1 MKKTKIELDENGRWL
16 VPIYYTFDEGTG
28 NILIDIYEIEQEA
41 LRRMKKA
48 YPKKKVYSP
57 YVT

>member
-1 MKKTKIELDENGRWL
+1 MTRAKFLNKTLRTL
-16 VPIYYTFDEGTG
+16 PVYYTFDEGTG

>member
-1 MKKTKIELDENGRWL
+1 MTKTKIELDENGRWML
-16 VPIYYTFDEGTG
+16 PIYYTFDEATG

-41 LRRMKKA
+41 IRRMKRA
-48 YPKKKVYSP
+48 YPKKRVYSS

>member
-1 MKKTKIELDENGRWL
+1 MKKTKIELDENGRWML
-16 VPIYYTFDEGTG
+16 PIYYTFDEATG

-41 LRRMKKA
+41 IRRMKRA
-48 YPKKKVYSP
+48 YPKKKVYSS

>member
-1 MKKTKIELDENGRWL
+1 MTRAKFLNKTLRTL
-16 VPIYYTFDEGTG
+16 PVYYTFDEGTG

-41 LRRMKKA
+41 IRRMEKA
-48 YPKKKVYSP
+48 YPKKKVYSI

>member
-1 MKKTKIELDENGRWL
+1 MTKNKIELDENGRWM

-28 NILIDIYEIEQEA
+28 NVLIDIYEIEQEA

-57 YVT
+57 YVA